1 MRNKNFVLSL
11 KEKENVNVSSLYS
24 TQLRRLHSLWNP
36 KIIHPHLS
44 FFLSAISSPTNPR
57 PPLDPPP
64 PVRRVTGQPSIGFF
78 LSSITRCTRDKTPF
92 LHSVPPF
99 SRLCH
104 YAASRLPRR
113 IPRKR
118 KLIVAEEEETA
129 RLVTVLLQPDRKGRR
144 GPR

>member
-1 MRNKNFVLSL
+1 MMRNKNFILSL

-44 FFLSAISSPTNPR
+44 FFLSATSSHESPPTTR
-57 PPLDPPP
+57 PAATCASGHRP
-64 PVRRVTGQPSIGFF
+64 TSIGFF

>member
-1 MRNKNFVLSL
+1 MLTFPLSTPRNFDDFIPFEIQKSFIHTCP
-11 KEKENVNVSSLYS
+11 SSS
-24 TQLRRLHSLWNP
+24 PQLP
-36 KIIHPHLS
+36 
-44 FFLSAISSPTNPR
+44 PTNPR

>member
-1 MRNKNFVLSL
+1 MLTFLSL
-11 KEKENVNVSSLYS
+11 LHATSTTSFPLKSKNHSSTPVLLP
-24 TQLRRLHSLWNP
+24 LRN
-36 KIIHPHLS
+36 
-44 FFLSAISSPTNPR
+44 FLPDESPPTTR
-57 PPLDPPP
+57 PAATCASGHRP
-64 PVRRVTGQPSIGFF
+64 TSIGFF